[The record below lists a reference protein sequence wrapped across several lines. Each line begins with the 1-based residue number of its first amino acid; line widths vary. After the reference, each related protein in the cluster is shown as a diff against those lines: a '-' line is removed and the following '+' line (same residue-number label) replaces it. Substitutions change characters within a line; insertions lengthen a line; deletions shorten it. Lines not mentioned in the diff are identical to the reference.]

1 MPRGGLPEKVLP
13 QTLYREYWEKPVSH
27 WSLEGWEEFF
37 SKRFHFTKAQKIL
50 NEFMNI
56 NISSNNETTSPR
68 SSSSP
73 FISDGN
79 VDNPL
84 QSIDI
89 FLQD

>member
-27 WSLEGWEEFF
+27 WSLEG
-37 SKRFHFTKAQKIL
+37 SRSFTKAQKIL

-56 NISSNNETTSPR
+56 NISSINETTSPR